1 MWSEQTQREID
12 YFICDDVES
21 LLYLANLAAIPLH
34 VWASRAQ
41 TLDHPDWCVLDL
53 DPKGAPFEHVV
64 RVAKAARALCEEI
77 DLPCFVKTSGSS
89 GLHLLL
95 PLARQ
100 CTYEQSR
107 SLGELLA
114 RVIVSGLPEIA
125 TITRAVSRRGGK
137 VYVDYLQN
145 IAGQLL
151 AAPFS
156 VRPLPG
162 APVSTP
168 LDWREVTD
176 RLDIRAFTIR
186 TVPERMKKRKT
197 DPLLGVL
204 DAVPDLGRVL
214 GRLAG
219 RV

>member
-1 MWSEQTQREID
+1 
-12 YFICDDVES
+12 
-21 LLYLANLAAIPLH
+21 
-34 VWASRAQ
+34 
-41 TLDHPDWCVLDL
+41 
-53 DPKGAPFEHVV
+53 
-64 RVAKAARALCEEI
+64 
-77 DLPCFVKTSGSS
+77 VKTSGSS
-89 GLHLLL
+89 GLHVLL

-114 RVIVSGLPEIA
+114 RVLVTVLTDIA

-168 LDWREVTD
+168 LDWPEVT
-176 RLDIRAFTIR
+176 RKLDIRAFTLR
-186 TVPERMKKRKT
+186 TVPERMRQRKT
-197 DPLLGVL
+197 DPMRDVL
-204 DAVPDLGRVL
+204 DLAPDLGGVL
-214 GRLAG
+214 RRLASRG
-219 RV
+219 DGKGSP